1 MTFLLDVF
9 APAWCGFAKAFL
21 EQGSPGGDLPKL
33 GLQKQPLMVNG
44 QAQLLHPFPCRG
56 LDLNLLSKALNH
68 VLDLKYT
75 VLARYFSRTRLSPQH
90 PLLRYPQLS
99 ARSPILSGGDRR
111 LKTADG
117 IACLLVP
124 GRSPTLVMS
133 QASSEVE
140 KIHPGTQCLSP
151 GRSNG
156 PVHGEETWL
165 VYQDPLNVLCDW
177 SVCGFEIRVLAGSF
191 GEMEEGDDAPVEE
204 NSQAETEG
212 AASAQN
218 GSAECDA
225 SSPPGSEEAESRE
238 ASESPKE
245 SKKQEPGENL
255 QELNPWNGPGVDG
268 RRGRDGLLLPSPLQ
282 RGQPAARK
290 ESSWLS
296 PQQSVFGLESP
307 ERRSYTDRTLSGLR
321 NRGAGVYGGRFSD
334 RQQPPLPQHQR
345 PLLCKSP
352 SEESESASSTGLS
365 CAHLVLPL
373 TRQRNYFFKSLD
385 FCSDAPSA
393 VAHHY
398 APSSYPTVLPH
409 ELELVVLEG
418 ESRVRARRSLPEG
431 LSWGPYAGNIH
442 SEPASLGQSETSPLV
457 TLMLEDKR
465 CWLSR
470 LPLVSGEADANS
482 VIYRKGELIWCKTT
496 QAIEEK
502 ELLSTFVMAEP
513 QGLPNHTVKSEP
525 GDSTYPATL
534 HSDIQLLPQ
543 QAGMAAILATAVVNK
558 DVFPC
563 KDCGI
568 WYRSERNLQAHLM
581 YYCASRQN
589 PSSPSVDEKPKEAY
603 PNERVCPF
611 PQCKKSCPSA
621 SSLEIHMRSHSG
633 ERPFV
638 CLICLSAFTTKA
650 NCERH
655 LKVHTDTLNGICHSC
670 GFISTTRDILYSHLV
685 TNHMICQPGSKGE
698 VYSPGPGLPAAKP
711 LTPGPSQPSGTPIL
725 KCSLCGSVADSLASL
740 RQHMV
745 LHGPLPAVLGGAEPT
760 PALAQPESPANAP
773 AAKPCPADKLENGE
787 ARPPHT
793 EGCPSALSSSGEVA
807 PPLRI
812 KEEPTD
818 SPGGEAEAAKGNPLA
833 EPAASPRSEPEASS
847 RASSPHSLPSVK
859 VKSEIASP
867 TPGSSPVPG
876 EPGVG
881 TAGGNVFLPQYMFG
895 HEATVVPQASEI
907 LAKMSELV
915 HSRLK
920 QGHGTAP
927 PALYPST
934 PLPKGATCFE
944 CEITFNNN
952 NNYYVHGAAPS
963 PSSSPD
969 ADGPIDLSKKPRL
982 HGEVLPASLL
992 PLADYHECTACR
1004 ISFNSLDSYLAHK
1017 KYYCPAMPLQAGT
1030 LEQLHKI
1037 KGAVPPP
1044 LKGRG
1049 SGAPE
1054 NPDLPGEEPD
1064 GVRVKVEKAV
1074 SSVSPGVLVAKPLA
1088 LPATYPCASGVDSLQ
1103 RYASAKALHLSGA
1116 KVPLAVC
1123 PYCPLNGAVKGDLIE
1138 HFRNAHGLFGAK
1150 PGAGPGLPE
1159 AGWRKVPLGQ
1169 IRAPGDQS
1177 IGDRLDPIQ
1186 AEVQRQAKLKAA
1198 WDEVR
1203 AGWDE
1208 VQAAWEEVVTDTQVK
1223 ATAWA
1228 PARFL
1233 QAPANTTQTL
1243 FHLPQILM
1251 HVAWLQARSA
1261 QIQASA
1267 AEAQLKA
1274 LQVQGEDWLKD
1285 ARKPAQAQVVSGP
1298 FLKQVYEQVA
1308 AAVHR
1313 ILVLALQ
1320 GLERAKQ
1327 AQRLPV
1333 LSQLARAVHAQ
1344 VEVALRG
1351 ILAKAVR
1358 AVAAADRVELAEA
1371 LCSQVEKAVQDV
1383 IVKAERDW
1391 GRPRGDAPGG
1401 SEGWGGAQTG
1411 GEAEL

>member
-1 MTFLLDVF
+1 MTRLWSRNLPSLVSAERPIGIGTDTAVPFFGLRLTLGEAKV
-9 APAWCGFAKAFL
+9 ATIRAQRMCGTKVC
-21 EQGSPGGDLPKL
+21 KI
-33 GLQKQPLMVNG
+33 
-44 QAQLLHPFPCRG
+44 
-56 LDLNLLSKALNH
+56 
-68 VLDLKYT
+68 
-75 VLARYFSRTRLSPQH
+75 SRTSMEIIGTDS
-90 PLLRYPQLS
+90 LLWPIGRIGPPAAEIIKPEPHLVQGWQINN
-99 ARSPILSGGDRR
+99 RSET
-111 LKTADG
+111 KTAQSAKEG
-117 IACLLVP
+117 QMENKLLAD
-124 GRSPTLVMS
+124 SSLAMS
-133 QASSEVE
+133 ESS
-140 KIHPGTQCLSP
+140 T
-151 GRSNG
+151 
-156 PVHGEETWL
+156 T
-165 VYQDPLNVLCDW
+165 
-177 SVCGFEIRVLAGSF
+177 GSF

-255 QELNPWNGPGVDG
+255 QELNPWNGPD
-268 RRGRDGLLLPSPLQ
+268 
-282 RGQPAARK
+282 
-290 ESSWLS
+290 
-296 PQQSVFGLESP
+296 
-307 ERRSYTDRTLSGLR
+307 
-321 NRGAGVYGGRFSD
+321 
-334 RQQPPLPQHQR
+334 
-345 PLLCKSP
+345 
-352 SEESESASSTGLS
+352 
-365 CAHLVLPL
+365 
-373 TRQRNYFFKSLD
+373 
-385 FCSDAPSA
+385 
-393 VAHHY
+393 
-398 APSSYPTVLPH
+398 

-952 NNYYVHGAAPS
+952 NNYYVHKRLYCTRPEVPPMLSALISVAKVHGAAPS

-1159 AGWRKVPLGQ
+1159 AVAQAAARTQLQPDLFGPGSLVPHCPPSGRVLWGEGLLGWTPRLPNQLTPLHSLPGLGQ
-1169 IRAPGDQS
+1169 
-1177 IGDRLDPIQ
+1177 
-1186 AEVQRQAKLKAA
+1186 KLPLL
-1198 WDEVR
+1198 ER
-1203 AGWDE
+1203 
-1208 VQAAWEEVVTDTQVK
+1208 
-1223 ATAWA
+1223 
-1228 PARFL
+1228 P
-1233 QAPANTTQTL
+1233 
-1243 FHLPQILM
+1243 FH
-1251 HVAWLQARSA
+1251 
-1261 QIQASA
+1261 
-1267 AEAQLKA
+1267 K
-1274 LQVQGEDWLKD
+1274 
-1285 ARKPAQAQVVSGP
+1285 
-1298 FLKQVYEQVA
+1298 
-1308 AAVHR
+1308 
-1313 ILVLALQ
+1313 LAL
-1320 GLERAKQ
+1320 L
-1327 AQRLPV
+1327 
-1333 LSQLARAVHAQ
+1333 
-1344 VEVALRG
+1344 
-1351 ILAKAVR
+1351 
-1358 AVAAADRVELAEA
+1358 
-1371 LCSQVEKAVQDV
+1371 
-1383 IVKAERDW
+1383 
-1391 GRPRGDAPGG
+1391 
-1401 SEGWGGAQTG
+1401 
-1411 GEAEL
+1411 

>member
-1 MTFLLDVF
+1 MSRRKQSNPRQIKHPSEPLCCSVALSCLCFPVMP
-9 APAWCGFAKAFL
+9 APW
-21 EQGSPGGDLPKL
+21 
-33 GLQKQPLMVNG
+33 
-44 QAQLLHPFPCRG
+44 
-56 LDLNLLSKALNH
+56 
-68 VLDLKYT
+68 
-75 VLARYFSRTRLSPQH
+75 
-90 PLLRYPQLS
+90 
-99 ARSPILSGGDRR
+99 
-111 LKTADG
+111 TA
-117 IACLLVP
+117 
-124 GRSPTLVMS
+124 PT
-133 QASSEVE
+133 
-140 KIHPGTQCLSP
+140 
-151 GRSNG
+151 
-156 PVHGEETWL
+156 
-165 VYQDPLNVLCDW
+165 
-177 SVCGFEIRVLAGSF
+177 GSF
-191 GEMEEGDDAPVEE
+191 GEMEEGDDATAEE

-255 QELNPWNGPGVDG
+255 QELNPWNGPD
-268 RRGRDGLLLPSPLQ
+268 
-282 RGQPAARK
+282 
-290 ESSWLS
+290 
-296 PQQSVFGLESP
+296 
-307 ERRSYTDRTLSGLR
+307 
-321 NRGAGVYGGRFSD
+321 
-334 RQQPPLPQHQR
+334 
-345 PLLCKSP
+345 
-352 SEESESASSTGLS
+352 
-365 CAHLVLPL
+365 
-373 TRQRNYFFKSLD
+373 
-385 FCSDAPSA
+385 
-393 VAHHY
+393 
-398 APSSYPTVLPH
+398 

-457 TLMLEDKR
+457 TLMLEDER

-589 PSSPSVDEKPKEAY
+589 SSSPSVDEKPKEAY

-773 AAKPCPADKLENGE
+773 AAKPCPADELENGE
-787 ARPPHT
+787 ARPLHT
-793 EGCPSALSSSGEVA
+793 EGCPSASSSSGEAA

-818 SPGGEAEAAKGNPLA
+818 GPGGEVEAAKGNPLA

-867 TPGSSPVPG
+867 TPGSSPVPS

-881 TAGGNVFLPQYMFG
+881 AAGGNVFLPQYMFG
-895 HEATVVPQASEI
+895 PEAAVVPQASEI

-944 CEITFNNN
+944 CEITFNNI
-952 NNYYVHGAAPS
+952 NNYYVHKRLYCSSRRVAEGSPPGARKAKATPATPQGPATPGALLSAQPPAAVEGPGLAPQEGEAERDASPPAPAAEAKPEIKVEEGSPEADGAGRASEDSQSPSSSVDDADDDPSKTVCEACNIRFSRHETYTVHKRFYCASRHDPPLRRPSAPKVPFLHQPVRTRKRRKLYEIHGAASPALGPAHPLAEQLAGGTRPEVPPMLSALISVAKVQGAAPS

-1017 KYYCPAMPLQAGT
+1017 KYYCPAVPLQAGT

-1054 NPDLPGEEPD
+1054 NPDMPGEEPD

-1088 LPATYPCASGVDSLQ
+1088 LPATYPCASGVDSVQ
-1103 RYASAKALHLSGA
+1103 RYGTAKALHLSGA

-1159 AGWRKVPLGQ
+1159 AV
-1169 IRAPGDQS
+1169 A
-1177 IGDRLDPIQ
+1177 
-1186 AEVQRQAKLKAA
+1186 
-1198 WDEVR
+1198 
-1203 AGWDE
+1203 
-1208 VQAAWEEVVTDTQVK
+1208 QAAARTQ
-1223 ATAWA
+1223 AGCAPESSLPPLPTASPPQPLTRLRKDSLNGKEPTASSASNGSPRPAGSPRPSLPLSPAAPLTMSPA
-1228 PARFL
+1228 PAALREPGPTPA
-1233 QAPANTTQTL
+1233 APPGSTDKSVQTAPSKT
-1243 FHLPQILM
+1243 LPSPSPNGNHRYCRLCNIKFSSLSTFIA
-1251 HVAWLQARSA
+1251 HKKYYCS
-1261 QIQASA
+1261 SHA
-1267 AEAQLKA
+1267 AE
-1274 LQVQGEDWLKD
+1274 
-1285 ARKPAQAQVVSGP
+1285 
-1298 FLKQVYEQVA
+1298 
-1308 AAVHR
+1308 H
-1313 ILVLALQ
+1313 
-1320 GLERAKQ
+1320 
-1327 AQRLPV
+1327 
-1333 LSQLARAVHAQ
+1333 
-1344 VEVALRG
+1344 
-1351 ILAKAVR
+1351 
-1358 AVAAADRVELAEA
+1358 
-1371 LCSQVEKAVQDV
+1371 
-1383 IVKAERDW
+1383 VK
-1391 GRPRGDAPGG
+1391 
-1401 SEGWGGAQTG
+1401 
-1411 GEAEL
+1411 